1 MIKTTYLDT
10 MTTTATERAP
20 GALSLPRS
28 EVVWT
33 EAEWRALEQRARE
46 AALNA
51 TSEERAWN
59 RVVRASRR
67 AMRRYTTSFFIVSRF
82 LPRLKR
88 DQVEVIYATVRYPDE
103 VVDTFPLSSDER
115 RQRLNDWRNAYE
127 KALNCSSLQESL
139 RAEVP
144 CFLAGFAEVVRR
156 ANIPPEH
163 YRSFLK
169 AMEMDIT
176 PRRFDTMDALIQSYV
191 YGSATVVGYF
201 LAYVYGAEKPD
212 DFNRTLKAAQDLGIA
227 LQLTNFLRD
236 VGEDQQRDRVY
247 LPRDLLD
254 AEGVT
259 EADARDPAHQEA
271 IVRVVKT
278 MAREADRYYRLA
290 ADNLDAFAADSRI
303 AIQACIDV
311 YGRLNRRILENE
323 RGLGHRESVSLR
335 EKWQVLP
342 ASKCWKIPLAY
353 LLP

>member
-1 MIKTTYLDT
+1 
-10 MTTTATERAP
+10 MTTAVTEQNQSAV
-20 GALSLPRS
+20 SLPS
-28 EVVWT
+28 SAVVWT
-33 EAEWRALEQRARE
+33 EAEWRAFEQRTRE
-46 AALNA
+46 GALRAA
-51 TSEERAWN
+51 SEKGAWN
-59 RVVRASRR
+59 RVVRASRHV
-67 AMRRYTTSFFIVSRF
+67 MRRYTTSFFIVSRF

-103 VVDTFPLSSDER
+103 VVDTFPLSSEQR
-115 RQRLNDWRNAYE
+115 IQRLHDWRNAFE
-127 KALNCSSLQESL
+127 EALTCKCMLESL

-163 YRSFLK
+163 YRSFLV
-169 AMEMDIT
+169 AMEMDIA
-176 PRRFDTMDALIQSYV
+176 PRRFDTMDELIQTYV

-212 DFNRTLKAAQDLGIA
+212 DFSRTLKAAQDLGIA

-236 VGEDQQRDRVY
+236 VGEDQYRDRVY

-254 AEGVT
+254 AEGLKS
-259 EADARDPAHQEA
+259 ADARDPGHQA
-271 IVRVVKT
+271 GIVRVVKT
-278 MAREADRYYRLA
+278 MAQEADQYYRRA

-323 RGLGHRESVSLR
+323 HGLGHRERISLR

-342 ASKCWKIPLAY
+342 ATKYWKIPLAY
-353 LLP
+353 CLP

>member
-1 MIKTTYLDT
+1 
-10 MTTTATERAP
+10 MTTAVTEPNQTAV
-20 GALSLPRS
+20 SLPSS

-33 EAEWRALEQRARE
+33 EAEWRAFEQQTRE

-51 TSEERAWN
+51 ASEETAWN
-59 RVVRASRR
+59 FVVRASRR
-67 AMRRYTTSFFIVSRF
+67 VMRRYTTSFFIVSRF

-115 RQRLNDWRNAYE
+115 TQRLNDWRNAYE
-127 KALNCSSLQESL
+127 VALNCNNLQESL

-156 ANIPPEH
+156 ADIPPEH

-169 AMEMDIT
+169 AMEMDIA

-201 LAYVYGAEKPD
+201 LAYVYGAQKPD
-212 DFNRTLKAAQDLGIA
+212 DFNRTLNAAQDLGIA

-236 VGEDQQRDRVY
+236 VGEDQHRDRVY

-254 AEGVT
+254 AEGLT
-259 EADARDPAHQEA
+259 AADARDPAHQEG
-271 IVRVVKT
+271 IVRVVKA
-278 MAREADRYYRLA
+278 MAQEADRYYRRA
-290 ADNLDAFAADSRI
+290 AENLDAFAADSRI

-311 YGRLNRRILENE
+311 YGRLNRRIIENE
-323 RGLGHRESVSLR
+323 RGLGYRESVSLR

-342 ASKCWKIPLAY
+342 ASKYWKIPLAY
-353 LLP
+353 LLS